1 MIPPG
6 LGPAAS
12 SALPPV
18 LILCDGR
25 RGIRLTGKP
34 AGLHMLDVRN
44 DCGGFLR
51 WRSGIR
57 LCLLLRELARMHHD
71 TAEGLVRSPPCTVLH
86 LHLSQHPLPMPAAW
100 FFVLR
105 PARLLHEE
113 GQGGLLAPP
122 GFECLAHGTRAG
134 DSGDEAHPLFQ
145 T

>member
-51 WRSGIR
+51 LRSGIR
-57 LCLLLRELARMHHD
+57 LGLLLRELARMHHD
-71 TAEGLVRSPPCTVLH
+71 KAEGLVSYPPFTVLH
-86 LHLSQHPLPMPAAW
+86 LHLSEHTLPMPAAW

-105 PARLLHEE
+105 PARFLHEE

>member
-25 RGIRLTGKP
+25 CGIRLTGKP
-34 AGLHMLDVRN
+34 AGLHLLDVRN

-51 WRSGIR
+51 LRSGRR
-57 LCLLLRELARMHHD
+57 LGWLLRELARMHHD
-71 TAEGLVRSPPCTVLH
+71 KAEGLVSDPPFTVLH
-86 LHLSQHPLPMPAAW
+86 LHLSEHTWPMPAAW
-100 FFVLR
+100 CFVLH
-105 PARLLHEE
+105 PARFLHKE
-113 GQGGLLAPP
+113 GQDGLRAPP
-122 GFECLAHGTRAG
+122 GFEGLT
-134 DSGDEAHPLFQ
+134 DD